1 MKEKMMTI
9 IEDLCGDEIVRE
21 NPDIDLIEE
30 GLIDSLDYI
39 EMLLIIEDE
48 FGIKIAP
55 SELTREE
62 MSTPNRII
70 STIESRIIHS

>member
-1 MKEKMMTI
+1 MEEKMMMI

>member
-1 MKEKMMTI
+1 MKEKLLTM
-9 IEDLCGDEIVRE
+9 IEELCGDEIVKTD
-21 NPDIDLIEE
+21 PDIDLLEE

-39 EMLLIIEDE
+39 ELLLRIEEE
-48 FGIKIAP
+48 FGLKMSP

-70 STIESRIIHS
+70 NVVEKRLT